1 MSRICFAALTFALA
15 WHAQTGLA
23 QNYPTHPIRIVA
35 SAAGGGSD
43 AITRLIAQGVSPALG
58 QGVVVDN
65 RGGGVIPG
73 EIVAKSAPDGYTLL
87 YYGSALWLSPLMR
100 DHAPYDVLRDF
111 APVTLAISAPSILV
125 ANPLLPVNSVT
136 DLIALAKAK
145 PGTLNYGSGSA
156 GVSNH
161 LAAEL
166 FKSMAGV
173 DIVRIPHRGSGP
185 AMISLFANQV
195 QIVFA
200 AIAGATPHVKQ
211 GRLKA
216 LGITSAKRSPQF
228 PDLPTIAESG
238 LPGYEF
244 TSIWGV
250 FAPAN
255 TPRPIV
261 ERLNRE
267 IVLVLNRPDV
277 KDKAVASGVDV
288 VASTPAQLTAGIKA
302 DITRLGKVI
311 KDANIREE

>member
-1 MSRICFAALTFALA
+1 M
-15 WHAQTGLA
+15 
-23 QNYPTHPIRIVA
+23 
-35 SAAGGGSD
+35 
-43 AITRLIAQGVSPALG
+43 
-58 QGVVVDN
+58 
-65 RGGGVIPG
+65 
-73 EIVAKSAPDGYTLL
+73 
-87 YYGSALWLSPLMR
+87 
-100 DHAPYDVLRDF
+100 
-111 APVTLAISAPSILV
+111 
-125 ANPLLPVNSVT
+125 
-136 DLIALAKAK
+136 
-145 PGTLNYGSGSA
+145 
-156 GVSNH
+156 SNH